1 MKLHIR
7 RTLACSRPSI
17 FARLIVA
24 LALLSLCTKA
34 HPQGASS
41 EQIDRQVN
49 ALLRKLSLQQK
60 IKLIGGV
67 DNMFT
72 YAMPSIGLPRLKMSD
87 GPMGVRTWGPDTA
100 YAAGIGLAA
109 SWDPALARLVG
120 IALGRDARARG
131 VNFLLGPGVD
141 IYREPMNGRNFEY
154 FGEDPYLASHI
165 AVSYIEG
172 VQSQD
177 VVATVKHY
185 AMNNSEYD
193 RHNENSIVA
202 QRAMHEIYFPAYE
215 AAVKQAHVGAVM
227 DSYNLINGEHAT
239 QNKFLDTDVLKKE
252 WGFQGILMSDWGA
265 TYNGVAAANAGL
277 DLEMPS
283 AEFMNLGTLLPAI
296 RSGKVSEATIDDKVR
311 RILRIALRFG
321 FLNHNQTDLG
331 IPLYDQVS
339 RDTALRSAEESVVLL
354 KNQGNLLPLHLG
366 RIHSIALIGP
376 DAYPAQATAGGSAN
390 VTPFNAV
397 SFLAGLSDTLGMR
410 VKVYWSRGVEALP
423 TIFGEGT
430 EDESSFDLDEQ
441 GKHPGLRQEVF
452 QGGTFAGQPV
462 AVNTV
467 MRLNSFAGS
476 QWAPSAQQRF
486 AYRYTGYY
494 IPKVSGPQRF
504 IAASVGPDTY
514 NLYVNHRL
522 VLEEKQHEGQSP
534 QWVDVDLPAGQPV
547 SVRFDYVPDTSRI
560 RVGLGALP
568 AADMLEPDVKR
579 IASMADVAVVSVG
592 FSPET
597 ESEGHDRTWRL
608 PAGQDELIKSV
619 LAANPRTV
627 VVVTSG
633 GSIDTSQ
640 WIVQTPALIQDW
652 YGGSEGGRA
661 LADVL
666 LGRVDPS
673 GKLPISWEK
682 RKQNNPCYHN
692 YYEQPGTHD
701 VKYAEGIFLG
711 YRYYDRSKVKPL
723 FPFGFGLSYTTFAL
737 SDLHVTPSEA
747 NPDGSITVSFN
758 VRNSGERAGAEVAQV
773 YVGDPSAAVPRPVK
787 ELKGFE
793 RVFLKPGQTE
803 QVSLKLN
810 RRSLAYWDVRS
821 GNWKV
826 DSGKFVVYVGDSSEN
841 VPLRATFTVR

>member
-1 MKLHIR
+1 MKSEI
-7 RTLACSRPSI
+7 AGSPDGWWDSVVAI
-17 FARLIVA
+17 LISAMA
-24 LALLSLCTKA
+24 LAVFAPAARSQE
-34 HPQGASS
+34 PNS

-49 ALLRKLSLQQK
+49 ALLSKLSLQQK

-67 DNMFT
+67 DGMFT

-154 FGEDPYLASHI
+154 FGEDPYLASRI

-193 RHNENSIVA
+193 RHNENSIVGP
-202 QRAMHEIYFPAYE
+202 RAMREIYLPTYE
-215 AAVKQAHVGAVM
+215 AAAKQAHVGAVM

-239 QNKFLDTDVLKKE
+239 QNKFLDTDVLKNE

-265 TYNGVAAANAGL
+265 TYNGIAAANAGL

-283 AEFMNLGTLLPAI
+283 AEFMNEQTLLPAI
-296 RSGKVSEATIDDKVR
+296 RSGKVSQATLDDKVR
-311 RILRIALRFG
+311 RILRIAVRFG
-321 FLNHNQTDLG
+321 FLNHNQTDFS

-339 RDTALRSAEESVVLL
+339 RDTALRSAEESAVLL
-354 KNQGNLLPLHLG
+354 KNRGNLLPLDLG

-376 DAYPAQATAGGSAN
+376 DAYPAQATAGGSAH

-397 SFLAGLSDTLGMR
+397 SFLAGLSDTLGTR
-410 VKVYWSRGVEALP
+410 VKVYWSRGVKALP
-423 TIFGEGT
+423 TIFGEGA
-430 EDESSFDLDEQ
+430 EGESSFDTDKQ
-441 GKHPGLRQEVF
+441 GTQPGLRQQIFE
-452 QGGTFAGQPV
+452 GGSFTGQPV

-467 MRLNSFAGS
+467 MRVNSLAGS
-476 QWAPSAQQRF
+476 QWAPPTNHKL

-504 IAASVGPDTY
+504 IAASIGPDTY
-514 NLYVNHRL
+514 KLYINQKL
-522 VLEEKQHEGQSP
+522 VLEETRHEGQSP
-534 QWVDVDLPAGQPV
+534 KWVDIDLPAGEAA
-547 SVRFDYVPDTSRI
+547 SVRFDYVPVTSRI
-560 RVGLGALP
+560 RLGLGVVS
-568 AADMLEPDVKR
+568 AADMLEPDVKK

-608 PAGQDELIKSV
+608 PPGQDDLIKAV

-633 GSIDTSQ
+633 GSVDTSG
-640 WIVQTPALIQDW
+640 WIHQTPALIQDW

-661 LADVL
+661 LAQVL
-666 LGRVDPS
+666 FGRVDPS
-673 GKLPISWEK
+673 GKLPISWER
-682 RKQNNPCYHN
+682 RKQDNPCYKN
-692 YYEQPGTHD
+692 YYEEPGTHD

-737 SDLHVTPSEA
+737 SDLRVTPTVAS
-747 NPDGSITVSFN
+747 PDEPITVSFD
-758 VRNSGERAGAEVAQV
+758 VRNTGESAGAEVAQV
-773 YVGDPSAAVPRPVK
+773 YVGDPSATVPRPVK

-803 QVSLKLN
+803 QVSLNLN

-826 DSGKFVVYVGDSSEN
+826 DPGKFVVYAGDSSEN
-841 VPLRATFTVR
+841 VPLQATFTVR